1 MVKTNESTNTDS
13 NHALEEPREQS
24 RVDTQLD
31 PLPAPLL
38 ELARILAGRL
48 AELWVAEQR
57 KSEDP

>member
-1 MVKTNESTNTDS
+1 MVVTNESTNTGS
-13 NHALEEPREQS
+13 NHAPEEPREQS
-24 RVDTQLD
+24 RVDTQPD

-57 KSEDP
+57 KSGDP